1 MKLGDIKVE
10 AIKLMFTNYAFDMGI
25 NDLQTL
31 ISDENYG
38 SYIVN
43 MNGSIS
49 RALDRIENACVVPVK
64 SYTINEED
72 LEHGRFLNKFDLT
85 KIEDLFMVDRVTA
98 EYKSGL
104 YDGSLNYELQ
114 GDTLILP
121 NISATLTILYFPKI
135 KTVNE
140 QTSDSD
146 EIWIPENIA
155 RLIPYFI
162 KGDLYQEEEPVLA
175 ADARNLFEAS
185 LDDLKAKAQ
194 NKQNHV
200 QKVLRM

>member
-25 NDLQTL
+25 DDLQRM

-49 RALDRIENACVVPVK
+49 RALDRIENACVVPAK
-64 SYTINEED
+64 RYSISEED
-72 LEHGRFLNKFDLT
+72 FEQGKFFKKFDLN
-85 KIEDLFMVDRVTA
+85 KIEDFFAIDRITA
-98 EYKSGL
+98 EYENGC
-104 YDGSLNYELQ
+104 YDGNVEYELQ
-114 GDTLILP
+114 GDTLLLH
-121 NISATLTILYFPKI
+121 NSAADFTILYFPKI
-135 KTVNE
+135 KTVDE
-140 QTSDSD
+140 TISDSD

-185 LDDLKAKAQ
+185 LDDLKSKAQ
-194 NKQNHV
+194 NKQNYV